1 MIFYLDDIGRMRDP
15 EQIMSFVKDNESRTI
30 DAKIDETIS
39 DVMNFALRSLC
50 SEDAQ
55 RNLNTLYEEA
65 NGTMDEEA
73 RCQALAAVDT
83 TYPLKTPKR
92 LPEYLVFV

>member
-1 MIFYLDDIGRMRDP
+1 MMFYLDELSRMRDS
-15 EQIMSFVKDNESRTI
+15 EQIMRFVKDNDSRTI

-55 RNLNTLYEEA
+55 RNLNPILH
-65 NGTMDEEA
+65 GWG
-73 RCQALAAVDT
+73 CL
-83 TYPLKTPKR
+83 TPPR
-92 LPEYLVFV
+92 N